1 MRFEL
6 IVIIVIGFL
15 IFNTYHDGKYL
26 AYFYKN
32 KKNMQIGF
40 YVILGISLL
49 LLYRYNPTRGQ
60 KLLLHANDAIKYMPI
75 DKKSADILSPIFDFT
90 ARDHNDHTFM
100 GNVNP
105 PRYPAQSIEK
115 RILKSGG
122 KGTKRSVSETKKKY
136 VASMQDW
143 KCKKC
148 SIKLP
153 AWFEVD
159 HVVRLEHG
167 GGNDVQNLEA
177 LCRECH
183 GKKTAMENM

>member
-1 MRFEL
+1 
-6 IVIIVIGFL
+6 
-15 IFNTYHDGKYL
+15 
-26 AYFYKN
+26 
-32 KKNMQIGF
+32 
-40 YVILGISLL
+40 
-49 LLYRYNPTRGQ
+49 
-60 KLLLHANDAIKYMPI
+60 
-75 DKKSADILSPIFDFT
+75 
-90 ARDHNDHTFM
+90 
-100 GNVNP
+100 
-105 PRYPAQSIEK
+105 
-115 RILKSGG
+115 
-122 KGTKRSVSETKKKY
+122 
-136 VASMQDW
+136 MQDW